1 MLNKLLLPRGRRR
14 RLCELM
20 VVLNSRTRHCLG
32 IVIHC
37 SMQYTHYPCPDSTY
51 VALLTFTL
59 TVDHSQFIQHF
70 NTVNKSECIKHV
82 VFWMCIECLIMGCCL
97 CTIINTLRIC
107 ESTPIHTHTLSSPLR
122 VLSTWFYLIV
132 WSRLRVCTSV
142 YCFHAQ
148 IGKLSRRTTWVLKA
162 V

>member
-107 ESTPIHTHTLSSPLR
+107 ESTPTYTHTHTLSSPFVCCAVNV
-122 VLSTWFYLIV
+122 VLLNCLVSIESVHFGVLL
-132 WSRLRVCTSV
+132 SCTDRQV
-142 YCFHAQ
+142 VA
-148 IGKLSRRTTWVLKA
+148 
-162 V
+162 